1 MGNLMEATD
10 HLSVIGDKLIDV
22 GSKSIEAAGKAQAMQ
37 AQFKQVFGSLE
48 GEAQDAVEGMAEEF
62 GMLPNTIKPVLHN
75 IRQCLKDLDMIPKKL
90 WS

>member
-48 GEAQDAVEGMAEEF
+48 GKHRTPLREWLKNLECYQIRSSLF
-62 GMLPNTIKPVLHN
+62 YTIYVN
-75 IRQCLKDLDMIPKKL
+75 V
-90 WS
+90 

>member
-1 MGNLMEATD
+1 MKTKLNDAEREFEELSNAAKNVDTSTVDDIGKKLDMGNLMEATD

-48 GEAQDAVEGMAEEF
+48 GSAG
-62 GMLPNTIKPVLHN
+62 
-75 IRQCLKDLDMIPKKL
+75 RR
-90 WS
+90 